1 MRPFLVLVLVLALFL
16 GLAGLLYRRFRP
28 RPIGKLTLREGA
40 SLGLD
45 FPITDRE
52 TTIGSEE
59 GQTVVVSHPKVS
71 RRHAVLTYENGSF
84 VLRDCSQHG
93 VRVNGVSAKE
103 ATLRSGDLIR
113 LGESV
118 DVIFTRLI

>member
-1 MRPFLVLVLVLALFL
+1 MVPFLVAILVVVLGGLLVL
-16 GLAGLLYRRFRP
+16 RFRLRP
-28 RPIGKLTLREGA
+28 RPIGKLTLREGQ

-45 FPITDRE
+45 FPITTRE

-59 GQTVVVSHPKVS
+59 GQTVVISHPRVS
-71 RRHAVLTYENGSF
+71 RRHAVLSYEGGRF

-93 VRVNGVSAKE
+93 VRVNGDPVRE
-103 ATLRSGDLIR
+103 AVLRSGDLIR

-118 DVIFTRLI
+118 DVIFTRLV